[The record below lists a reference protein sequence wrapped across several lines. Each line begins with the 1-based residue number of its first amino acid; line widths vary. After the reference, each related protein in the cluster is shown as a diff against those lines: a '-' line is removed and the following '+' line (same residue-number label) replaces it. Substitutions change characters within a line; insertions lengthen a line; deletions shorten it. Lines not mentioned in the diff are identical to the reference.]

1 MNSITAQLSDAR
13 AGPSRPTPDLQARAV
28 TPARPVAA
36 VQPATQVAAQPANP
50 ATQAATR
57 QVTVDLPEIEAGKLQ
72 LSVDDETG
80 RVVGRVIDRE
90 TGELLWQMPS
100 DDTLRMIAA
109 TDELL
114 GPLYSTEA

>member
-13 AGPSRPTPDLQARAV
+13 AGPPRPAPDLPARTV
-28 TPARPVAA
+28 TPTRPVTD
-36 VQPATQVAAQPANP
+36 QPAPQAAAQPANSVSP
-50 ATQAATR
+50 ATIR
-57 QVTVDLPEIEAGKLQ
+57 RITVDLPAIEAGKLQ

-80 RVVGRVIDRE
+80 RVVGRVIDRQ

>member
-13 AGPSRPTPDLQARAV
+13 AGPSRPTPDLPATTV
-28 TPARPVAA
+28 TPAQPVA
-36 VQPATQVAAQPANP
+36 AAQPAKP
-50 ATQAATR
+50 AAQPATR
-57 QVTVDLPEIEAGKLQ
+57 QVTVDMPEIEAGKLQ

-80 RVVGRVIDRE
+80 RVVGRVIDRK

-100 DDTLRMIAA
+100 DDMLRMIAA
-109 TDELL
+109 TDALL